1 MTADAAIE
9 IASYV
14 QIGNE
19 FGQLQN
25 VSWLTVTYVIA
36 VTVAQPVVSKTKVVT
51 VRSEHL
57 SADEINYHNIV

>member
-1 MTADAAIE
+1 MTADAALE

-36 VTVAQPVVSKTKVVT
+36 VTVAHPVVSKL
-51 VRSEHL
+51 R
-57 SADEINYHNIV
+57 

>member
-1 MTADAAIE
+1 VNAVSDLKIVSRTVLMTADAALE

-36 VTVAQPVVSKTKVVT
+36 VTIAHPVVSKL
-51 VRSEHL
+51 R
-57 SADEINYHNIV
+57 